1 MQSIETYLSK
11 ISSIISSIL
20 QNNFIG
26 AYSIGSFAMGGYEN
40 GVSDLDVLVVC
51 AATLSE
57 ETKLE
62 ITNSTSHKNLPCP
75 AQKLELVVYSV
86 DNLYKPGAQFEI
98 NFNTGKEIEVDH
110 VCYDYRNEPP
120 HWFIIDK
127 AVAYYIAKTIAGA
140 YAKSIFKPIPD
151 DEVGNAIVE
160 CIKWHKNNHKIAG
173 DRNVLG
179 NAARALQW
187 AEERIWTTKRNAVQ
201 WCADKNMTNVDEI
214 ISKVLSK
221 LS

>member
-20 QNNFIG
+20 HNNFIG

-57 ETKLE
+57 EMKIE
-62 ITNSTSHKNLPCP
+62 ITNSTSHKSLTCP

-86 DNLYKPGAQFEI
+86 DNLYKPAQFEI
-98 NFNTGKEIEVDH
+98 NFNTGKEIDVDH
-110 VCYDYRNEPP
+110 VCYDYRKEPP

-127 AVAYYIAKTIAGA
+127 AVAYNRAKTIAGA
-140 YAKSIFKPIPD
+140 DAKSIFKPIPD
-151 DEVGNAIVE
+151 DEVGDAIVE
-160 CIKWHKNNHKIAG
+160 CIKWHKDYYKIVG
-173 DRNVLG
+173 NRNVLG

-187 AEERIWTTKRNAVQ
+187 AEERIWTTKRSAVQ
-201 WCADKNMTNVDEI
+201 WCADKNMTDVNEI